1 MPILNTDLRH
11 WRRFVFVLVAIASIA
26 KGADRPAG
34 DHVTLRSGSKLRG
47 VLFEQ
52 SPQSFTLLVSAK
64 WLSAANA
71 KLHQTARPQT
81 IAANKLGLEQALRR
95 LKSEPLPAEVA
106 VAAFFEQQLEDV
118 QAELAKVE
126 TFAPEFLWLTLP
138 MKDVARIEA
147 STAVQRQLLTWA
159 WAEQIDR
166 AENRPEDELIRE
178 FKARNVS
185 PTGWP
190 LALIERLP
198 VRDQTDDEWA
208 ARRALIEYA
217 IGPKLDFQGTND
229 VLARTDKDLPV
240 DAVPLLVEMLSKR
253 LQSQLGDLFAEP
265 NVGQKARGLANAAKA
280 ESLRKAMQTA
290 ESEKRSGFRVT
301 RLEFADDFQQASIST
316 EFIARLGK
324 DSWRSVFQH
333 TERADAKQA
342 RPEVE
347 LRIQNDPRVKQV
359 LDLTRQLGV
368 AADDQIQQAIRFGA
382 ATMTAQQTCNS
393 RFTAFRDAY
402 LISLVRPPLSWTR

>member
-1 MPILNTDLRH
+1 MPILNTDLQH
-11 WRRFVFVLVAIASIA
+11 WRLFVFVLVAITSIA

-34 DHVTLRSGSKLRG
+34 DVVTLRSGSKLRG
-47 VLFEQ
+47 ALFEQ
-52 SPQSFTLLVSAK
+52 SPQSLTLLVSAK

-81 IAANKLGLEQALRR
+81 IAANKLGLERVLRR
-95 LKSEPLPAEVA
+95 LKTDPLPAEAA

-126 TFAPEFLWLTLP
+126 TFDPEFLWVTLP
-138 MKDVARIEA
+138 MKDVARVEA
-147 STAVQRQLLTWA
+147 STAAQRQLLTWA

-166 AENRPEDELIRE
+166 AENRSEDELIRE

-198 VRDQTDDEWA
+198 VRDQADEEWA
-208 ARRALIEYA
+208 ARRALIEYSL
-217 IGPKLDFQGTND
+217 GPKLDFQGTND
-229 VLARTDKDLPV
+229 VLARTDKDAPV
-240 DAVPLLVEMLSKR
+240 DAVPLLVEMLSKQ
-253 LQSQLGDLFAEP
+253 LQSQLADLFAEP
-265 NVGQKARGLANAAKA
+265 GVGKGARGDANASKT
-280 ESLRKAMQTA
+280 ESLRKAVQTA
-290 ESEKRSGFRVT
+290 ESEKRTGIRVT
-301 RLEFADDFQQASIST
+301 RIEFTGDFQQASIST

-324 DSWRSVFQH
+324 DSWRPVFQH
-333 TERADAKQA
+333 TERVDAKQP
-342 RPEVE
+342 RPEAE
-347 LRIQNDPRVKQV
+347 QRIQNDPRVKQV

-368 AADDQIQQAIRFGA
+368 GADDQIQQAIRFGA
-382 ATMTAQQTCNS
+382 ATMTAQQVCNS
-393 RFTAFRDAY
+393 RFAVFRDVY

>member
-11 WRRFVFVLVAIASIA
+11 WRRFVFVLVAITSIA
-26 KGADRPAG
+26 NGADRPAG
-34 DHVTLRSGSKLRG
+34 DLVTLRSGSKLRG

-52 SPQSFTLLVSAK
+52 SPQSLTLLVSAK

-81 IAANKLGLEQALRR
+81 IAANKLGLERAIRR

-106 VAAFFEQQLEDV
+106 VAAFFEQQLEDA

-126 TFAPEFLWLTLP
+126 TFDPEFLWVTLP
-138 MKDVARIEA
+138 MKDVARVEA

-159 WAEQIDR
+159 WTEQVDR
-166 AENRPEDELIRE
+166 AENRSEDELIRE
-178 FKARNVS
+178 LKARNVS

-198 VRDQTDDEWA
+198 VRDQADEEWV

-217 IGPKLDFQGTND
+217 LGPKLDFQGTND
-229 VLARTDKDLPV
+229 VLARTDKDAPV
-240 DAVPLLVEMLSKR
+240 DAVPLLVEMLSKQ
-253 LQSQLGDLFAEP
+253 LQSQFADLFAEP
-265 NVGQKARGLANAAKA
+265 GVGKGARGDANASKT
-280 ESLRKAMQTA
+280 ESLRKAVQTA
-290 ESEKRSGFRVT
+290 ESEKRTGIRVT
-301 RLEFADDFQQASIST
+301 RIEFTGDFQQASIST

-324 DSWRSVFQH
+324 DSWRPVFQH
-333 TERADAKQA
+333 TERVDAKQA
-342 RPEVE
+342 RPEAEQRV
-347 LRIQNDPRVKQV
+347 QNDPRVKQV

-368 AADDQIQQAIRFGA
+368 GADDQVQQAIRFGA
-382 ATMTAQQTCNS
+382 ATMTAQQVCNS
-393 RFTAFRDAY
+393 RFAAFRDAY